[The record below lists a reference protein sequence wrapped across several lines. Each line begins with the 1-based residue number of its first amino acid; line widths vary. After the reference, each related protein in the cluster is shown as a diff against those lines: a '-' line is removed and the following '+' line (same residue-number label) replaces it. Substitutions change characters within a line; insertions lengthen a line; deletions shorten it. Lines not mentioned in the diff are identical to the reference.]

1 MFGFL
6 RRKPDAIEAR
16 STVLADGSVTISDRT
31 GMMQI
36 LGLVEMAAGEAVTI
50 DTALGVPAVFAAV
63 NFLSRS
69 LASLPLTV
77 FERTGTEVA
86 RAEGDLERI
95 LNEAW
100 NEQSSSFDARKYGFD
115 QVFTGGRMFVFIE
128 RNQLGKLKALWPLN
142 PEQITIIREGG
153 KKRYDYR
160 EGARTVHYA
169 ATDIIDVPFMLKA
182 DGLSHRSPITSCGE
196 TISMAIAAT
205 KFGGAFFRGGGV
217 PTFAISG
224 NFQSGGA
231 MQRAADDM
239 EDAVRKAAREKR
251 QALVLPTELKLTPL
265 GVDAEKAQLIETQ
278 RFMVEQI
285 ARIYSLPPIF
295 LQDLSHGTFAN
306 TEQQDLHLVKHT
318 LRAWVKQFED
328 EMNLKLFGPENR
340 NVWVRHNMDGLL
352 RGDFKTRSEGYGRGI
367 QTGQITPNEVRAL
380 EGRDS
385 LPGGDGLYMQGAML
399 PIGLL
404 GVTPP
409 SGTAGQAGDGTGQ
422 GGQNDG

>member
-160 EGARTVHYA
+160 DGARTVHYA

-182 DGLSHRSPITSCGE
+182 AGPFFVAAAYHRSRYRETS
-196 TISMAIAAT
+196 SPV
-205 KFGGAFFRGGGV
+205 V
-217 PTFAISG
+217 PCS
-224 NFQSGGA
+224 
-231 MQRAADDM
+231 
-239 EDAVRKAAREKR
+239 ARPMTWKMPCAR
-251 QALVLPTELKLTPL
+251 LP
-265 GVDAEKAQLIETQ
+265 
-278 RFMVEQI
+278 
-285 ARIYSLPPIF
+285 ARS
-295 LQDLSHGTFAN
+295 A
-306 TEQQDLHLVKHT
+306 
-318 LRAWVKQFED
+318 RRWCCR
-328 EMNLKLFGPENR
+328 R
-340 NVWVRHNMDGLL
+340 N
-352 RGDFKTRSEGYGRGI
+352 
-367 QTGQITPNEVRAL
+367 
-380 EGRDS
+380 
-385 LPGGDGLYMQGAML
+385 
-399 PIGLL
+399 
-404 GVTPP
+404 
-409 SGTAGQAGDGTGQ
+409 
-422 GGQNDG
+422 